1 MRKVINIIS
10 PWKVTLLFPLLF
22 FFALSQS
29 YAMDVTLEWDAN
41 TEPDLDGYKVY
52 YDTDSGHPYD
62 GIEADEGDSG
72 EIEIDKNT
80 TTITLHGL
88 PDGQAYYFAVTAYDT
103 ESLESVYSNEVATSS
118 ASTPIV
124 TGETPTNTDTP
135 TWSWSSGGGGNGTF
149 RYKLDDDDLTSG
161 ATETTDISYTPAT
174 ALSEGSHTLYV
185 QEQDNDGYWS
195 STGSFTIV
203 IDTIAPTSSAT
214 ALDYGNGTF
223 SLTWTASDATSG
235 VASTQ
240 LWYKGPGGTW
250 ADSGLDAQTGG
261 SGSFSYSPTGE
272 EEVEEGTHYFATR
285 STDNAGNV
293 EEEPSGDGDISYT
306 VTPTEPTPTP
316 SGDNGDGGG
325 CFIATA
331 AFGSKMDR
339 HVEILCTFRDNRLLT
354 DQFGRGIVNLY
365 YRLSPPAADYLRQH
379 PSVRIV
385 VKYTLIPITGIAY
398 GALYVHPGVLLFG
411 VILLLLTGV
420 YCLKHSSCQHSAF
433 SNKRFRC
440 R

>member
-103 ESLESVYSNEVATSS
+103 ESLESEYSNEVATSS

-124 TGETPTNTDTP
+124 TGETLTNTNTP

-240 LWYKGPGGTW
+240 LWYKDPGGTW
-250 ADSGLDAQTGG
+250 ADSGLDAQTGT
-261 SGSFSYSPTGE
+261 SGTFSYSPTGE
-272 EEVEEGTHYFATR
+272 EEVEEGTYYFATR
-285 STDNAGNV
+285 STDNADNV

-306 VTPTEPTPTP
+306 VTTTEPTPG
-316 SGDNGDGGG
+316 GDNADGGG

-331 AFGSKMDR
+331 AFGSHMDR
-339 HVEILCTFRDNRLLT
+339 HVKSLSQFRDKRLANNYLGER
-354 DQFGRGIVNLY
+354 FIALY
-365 YRLSPPAADYLRQH
+365 NEFSPPLADFLRRH
-379 PSVRIV
+379 PFARIAVR
-385 VKYTLIPITGIAY
+385 YSLLPISGVAY
-398 GALYVHPGVLLFG
+398 VAISVHPVVLLLGF
-411 VILLLLTGV
+411 ILLLLTGV
-420 YCLKHSSCQHSAF
+420 YCFKHSSYQHSEF
-433 SNKRFRC
+433 SNKRFRG